1 MTTVEVAEPKAE
13 MVAEETK
20 KGEEATSEV
29 KELEKA
35 VAVEEKPKT
44 EETAPAS

>member
-1 MTTVEVAEPKAE
+1 MEVAETKAE
-13 MVAEETK
+13 TVVEEAQ

-29 KELEKA
+29 KEEKADKA
-35 VAVEEKPKT
+35 VAEEEKPKT

>member
-1 MTTVEVAEPKAE
+1 VTTVEVSETKVE
-13 MVAEETK
+13 MVVEEAQ

-29 KELEKA
+29 KEEQKA
-35 VAVEEKPKT
+35 VAKEEKPKT